1 MLEYYL
7 VLGEIYQHFLQAPLK
22 LQAGYFYPPDVVG
35 VGLDVDETK
44 VESETAVSF
53 G

>member
-1 MLEYYL
+1 MLEYHL
-7 VLGEIYQHFLQAPLK
+7 VRGEIYQHFLQTPLK
-22 LQAGYFYPPDVVG
+22 PQAGYFYPPDVVG
-35 VGLDVDETK
+35 VGLEVDETK